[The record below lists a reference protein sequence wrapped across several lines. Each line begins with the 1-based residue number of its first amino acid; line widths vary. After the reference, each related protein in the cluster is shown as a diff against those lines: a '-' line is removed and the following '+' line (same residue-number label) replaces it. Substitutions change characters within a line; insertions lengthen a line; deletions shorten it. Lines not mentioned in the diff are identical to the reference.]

1 MKYGIQR
8 RTYEFEWSQRKV
20 QRLFQRGITQPTFS
34 SILRYSHSKLRWMCS
49 SWLWNEQILSIFTF
63 LSFLKEYSKV
73 ELYTKFFQKFWA
85 QNKISK
91 FFVKNQFCWTF
102 RSALTLSSE
111 SLATDVNTILYDWGS
126 LRPSQIFV
134 LNEFFLWGLE
144 IGPNCQVFIRNWLA
158 IFAFW
163 CWE

>member
-1 MKYGIQR
+1 MVFKAVHMNSWRQ
-8 RTYEFEWSQRKV
+8 SKV
-20 QRLFQRGITQPTFS
+20 QRFIQREITQP
-34 SILRYSHSKLRWMCS
+34 ILLMQI
-49 SWLWNEQILSIFTF
+49 NEQILSILTF
-63 LSFLKEYSKV
+63 LSFLKECSKV
-73 ELYTKFFQKFWA
+73 ELYTKFFQIFWA
-85 QNKISK
+85 QNKISN